1 MSCLGVAPRRL
12 SYPPPGNVWVYRLPM
27 RLIQLGFALLF
38 VMMGLGALAGRTAT
52 SEAVDA
58 ITPVAEAA
66 PVTTM
71 ANVARPDAALAG
83 DAVVANAARSVV
95 KVSSYAYSCQT
106 VMTGSGF
113 VIAPGRVMT
122 NAHVVAGG
130 NIITVSVDGREH
142 QATVVLFD
150 SSEDISIL
158 DVADLQ
164 APPLA
169 FADGTALTGTDAVVL
184 GYPGG
189 GPFVAYPARV
199 REVIDLKGPDLYH
212 VLMIRREVYS
222 IRGVVRRGDSGGPL
236 IDREGRVLGMNFAAA
251 VHDPE
256 IGFVLTADQ
265 ISPHTVSADTGQPV
279 PTGPCIS

>member
-1 MSCLGVAPRRL
+1 
-12 SYPPPGNVWVYRLPM
+12 M

-38 VMMGLGALAGRTAT
+38 VVMGLGALAGRTAT
-52 SEAVDA
+52 SEAVDT
-58 ITPVAEAA
+58 ITPMAEAA

-71 ANVARPDAALAG
+71 ADVARPDAALAG

-95 KVSSYAYSCQT
+95 KVSSFAYSCQK
-106 VMTGSGF
+106 VMAGSGF

-130 NIITVSVDGREH
+130 DIVTVWVDGREH
-142 QATVVLFD
+142 AATVVLFNTSD
-150 SSEDISIL
+150 DISIL

-199 REVIDLKGPDLYH
+199 REVIDFKGPDLYH
-212 VLMIRREVYS
+212 ALMIRREVYT
-222 IRGVVRRGDSGGPL
+222 IRGMVRSGDSGGPL
-236 IDREGRVLGMNFAAA
+236 IDRTGRVLGMNFAAA
-251 VHDPE
+251 AHDPE
-256 IGFVLTADQ
+256 VGFVLTSKQ
-265 ISPHTVSADTGQPV
+265 ILPHTAQSGTAQPV
-279 PTGPCIS
+279 TTGPCIS